1 MQDTLASPSPSQDA
15 GGGYGGGRLD
25 RVMGGLERLGN
36 RLPHPFYLFL
46 SLFALLAAVST
57 ALAWANAGVTVPG
70 TNERLPI
77 HGLLTGDGI
86 SWFLENALTN
96 FTGFPPL
103 GTVLMMMM
111 AVGVAERTGLLE
123 TAVRATV
130 ARAPKWLLP
139 YVVAFVAC
147 QGHVMSDIAL
157 LVIPPLAALVFKAA
171 GRHPVAGLIGAF
183 ACVCAGYSAGFT
195 VGALDALYAGITEKV
210 AAVLPAGQDAPT
222 HLLVNYFFTASA
234 SVVLALIGGFL
245 TARVLEPRLPAL
257 GTAESSDGSAG
268 EKTAEPSSDEPAGI
282 SAEQKRGLLWAT
294 SAVCAYAVIVLV
306 AWLLPGSPLRGE
318 GGALVPSPALSG
330 IVPILFGAFVIAG
343 TVFGVKARTV
353 THPNDI
359 PKMMGESVT
368 SMSGY
373 IVLILVIAQFI
384 AVFTW
389 SNLGTL
395 LAVEGAELLKSAG
408 LTGFTALVLFVLVV
422 SVLNMLISSGSALWS
437 LMAPVFVPTFMLIGM
452 SPALTLA
459 AFRIADSA
467 TQMISPL
474 NPYLFLSLALMR
486 RYEPGAQLGT
496 LMSRLAIY
504 VLPFIGAW
512 LAVLGIFYAF
522 DLPLGPGAGI
532 GLP

>member
-1 MQDTLASPSPSQDA
+1 MQDTLASPSPTKGD
-15 GGGYGGGRLD
+15 GGYGSGRLD
-25 RVMGGLERLGN
+25 RLMAALERLGN
-36 RLPHPFYLFL
+36 RLWHPFYLFTA
-46 SLFALLAAVST
+46 LFALLAVVST
-57 ALAWANAGVTVPG
+57 ALAWADVGVTVPG
-70 TNERLPI
+70 SDEHLQV

-103 GTVLMMMM
+103 GTVLLMMM

-130 ARAPKWLLP
+130 AKAPAWLLP

-147 QGHVMSDIAL
+147 QGHVMSDIAV

-183 ACVCAGYSAGFT
+183 ACVCAGYASGFT

-210 AAVLPAGQDAPT
+210 AAVLPAGQDVPT

-245 TARVLEPRLPAL
+245 TARVLEPRLPAPVTE
-257 GTAESSDGSAG
+257 GSTDDSSEESAAIG
-268 EKTAEPSSDEPAGI
+268 P
-282 SAEQKRGLLWAT
+282 EQRRGLRWAT
-294 SAVCAYAVIVLV
+294 AAVAVYATVVLV
-306 AWLLPGSPLRGE
+306 TWLLPGSPLQGE

-330 IVPILFGAFVIAG
+330 IVPLLFGAFVIAG
-343 TVFGVKARTV
+343 TVYGVKARTV
-353 THPNDI
+353 THRNDI
-359 PKMMGESVT
+359 PRMMGESVT

-422 SVLNMLISSGSALWS
+422 SVLNVLITSGSALWS

-532 GLP
+532 HLP

>member
-1 MQDTLASPSPSQDA
+1 MQDTLTPPAPAPGNS
-15 GGGYGGGRLD
+15 RLD
-25 RVMGGLERLGN
+25 RLMGALERLGN
-36 RLPHPFYLFL
+36 RLPHPFYLFGV
-46 SLFALLAAVST
+46 LFVVLAVTST
-57 ALAWANAGVTVPG
+57 VLAWTDAGVTVPG
-70 TNERLPI
+70 SDQRLAI
-77 HGLLTGDGI
+77 NGLLTGEGI
-86 SWFLENALTN
+86 SWLLENALTN

-103 GTVLMMMM
+103 GTVLLMMM

-123 TAVRATV
+123 TAVKATI
-130 ARAPKWLLP
+130 ARAPARLLP

-147 QGHVMSDIAL
+147 QGHVMSDIAI
-157 LVIPPLAALVFKAA
+157 LVIPPLAALAFRAA
-171 GRHPVAGLIGAF
+171 GRNPVAGLVGAF

-210 AAVLPAGQDAPT
+210 AAALPMGQEAPT

-245 TARVLEPRLPAL
+245 TARVLEPRLPAPTGDGSSGDGSSGDAEPL
-257 GTAESSDGSAG
+257 TAE
-268 EKTAEPSSDEPAGI
+268 I
-282 SAEQKRGLLWAT
+282 SKEQRRGLLL
-294 SAVCAYAVIVLV
+294 SAAAVGVYTAVVLV

-318 GGALVPSPALSG
+318 GGALIPSPVLSG
-330 IVPILFGAFVIAG
+330 IVPLLFGAFVIAG
-343 TVFGVKARTV
+343 VVYGVAARTV
-353 THPNDI
+353 THKNDV
-359 PKMMGESVT
+359 PKMMGESIT

-384 AVFTW
+384 AVFNW
-389 SNLGTL
+389 SNVGTL
-395 LAVEGAELLKSAG
+395 LAVKCAALLESAG
-408 LTGFTALVLFVLVV
+408 LTGFLALVLFVLVV
-422 SVLNMLISSGSALWS
+422 TVLNMLISSGSALWS

-467 TQMISPL
+467 TQMITPL

-504 VLPFIGAW
+504 VVPFLVAW
-512 LAVLGIFYAF
+512 LAVLGIFYVF

-532 GLP
+532 EMP